1 MIRVC
6 SGFSPSGF
14 KEYGKRFLETFHKHW
29 PPEVD
34 LVVFTEE
41 EVAMPRG
48 SCRSLWDCWGA
59 AQFIRRNRDNPER
72 CGTKQHR
79 KWKPKYIGRLY
90 NFRFD
95 ACKFFKQCL
104 IPEAAIH
111 GMEDGDILVWLDA
124 DVVTFAD
131 VPDDAIE
138 KFMGGSD
145 IAFLGRQGTH
155 SEIGF
160 WAVRMNYRTREFL
173 AMFADVWRSDKV
185 FELEEWHSAFV
196 FDWCRRH
203 TSMKENNL
211 TPMGRGHVWTM
222 SPLASCMDHLK
233 GDARKKLGA
242 SPERKFGT

>member
-6 SGFSPSGF
+6 SGFSESGY

-29 PPEVD
+29 PQSVE
-34 LVVFTEE
+34 LVVFTEADVE
-41 EVAMPRG
+41 MPRG
-48 SCRSLWDCWGA
+48 ACRSLWECRGV
-59 AQFIRRNRDNPER
+59 AQFLARHRDNPER
-72 CGTKQHR
+72 CGTKQHA
-79 KWKPKYIGRLY
+79 KWKPKYIGRPY

-95 ACKFFKQCL
+95 AVKFFKQAL
-104 IPEAAIH
+104 IPEHASFNLN
-111 GMEDGDILVWLDA
+111 DGDILVWLDA

-138 KFMGGSD
+138 QIIGDRD

-160 WAVRMNYRTREFL
+160 WAVRLNYRTREFL

-185 FELEEWHSAFV
+185 FDLEEWHSAFV

-203 TSMKENNL
+203 TSMIQHNM
-211 TPMGRGHVWTM
+211 TPLGRGHVFTD
-222 SPLASCMDHLK
+222 SPLRYWLDHCK
-233 GDARKKLGA
+233 GNRKTLGY